1 MNLISVAMFAL
12 NVNVDGNSRQA
23 RVNGRSDCVGV
34 LCRVVAC
41 CVVLWCVV
49 DVGVTFFALFLTK
62 KRITFH
68 DVCFS
73 KRLTFHN
80 DFMFFCFSQ
89 LFQALSETTSPTY
102 FTSQAFKMS
111 PVCTGNMPTCF
122 FHVGMLPVHTG
133 TF

>member
-23 RVNGRSDCVGV
+23 RVNGRSDCVVSCCGV
-34 LCRVVAC
+34 LCCA
-41 CVVLWCVV
+41 VLWCAV
-49 DVGVTFFALFLTK
+49 DVGVTFFAHFPTK

-73 KRLTFHN
+73 KPLTFHN

-89 LFQALSETTSPTY
+89 LFQALFETTSPTY
-102 FTSQAFKMS
+102 FTSQ
-111 PVCTGNMPTCF
+111 
-122 FHVGMLPVHTG
+122 VGLVVSKSA
-133 TF
+133 